1 MRRSTS
7 SLVLALAAGGLLA
20 LSPMHANAAGFTF
33 DSDLEG
39 WEAVGIDIDFTA
51 GFPPTLN
58 NITLV
63 QNPGDMVHEAAGGN
77 PGGYARLTDAIEE
90 PSSLAG
96 APASFLNGGDLTSFI
111 GGTFSFDHRLFD
123 TGTPFASIAPYSV
136 IFLSGDPID
145 FNAVVWSAP
154 APAGATDWVH
164 FEFTVDESELM
175 LMENV
180 PLSVFDS
187 SLPSITPA
195 QLGFS
200 GSMTF
205 DEIMGSVD
213 ELLVAFELVDNV
225 GFQNQEH
232 GGIDNAQLVP
242 EPSSLALLLMGG
254 TMFLCFRLVARR
266 P

>member
-1 MRRSTS
+1 MTISDLSIHRIQLGLEDHRRLLTS
-7 SLVLALAAGGLLA
+7 SWRD
-20 LSPMHANAAGFTF
+20 TF
-33 DSDLEG
+33 ARS
-39 WEAVGIDIDFTA
+39 
-51 GFPPTLN
+51 
-58 NITLV
+58 
-63 QNPGDMVHEAAGGN
+63 
-77 PGGYARLTDAIEE
+77 PGGYARLTDAIEK
-90 PSSLAG
+90 PASFAA
-96 APASFLNGGDLTSFI
+96 APASFLNGGDLTPFI

-123 TGTPFASIAPYSV
+123 TGTPNQGIQPYSV
-136 IFLSGDPID
+136 FFVSGDPSD
-145 FNAVVWSAP
+145 LNAVVWTAP

-164 FEFTVDESELM
+164 FDITLAESELT
-175 LMENV
+175 LFQNV
-180 PLSVFDS
+180 PLSVIDP

-195 QLGFS
+195 DLGLS
-200 GSMTF
+200 GSKTF
-205 DEIMGSVD
+205 AEIMGSVD